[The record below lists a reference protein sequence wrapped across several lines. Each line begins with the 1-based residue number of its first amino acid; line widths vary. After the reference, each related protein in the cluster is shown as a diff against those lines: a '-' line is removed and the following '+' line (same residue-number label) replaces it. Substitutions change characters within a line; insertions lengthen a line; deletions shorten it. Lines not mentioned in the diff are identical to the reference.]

1 MRVEIKQLGLA
12 AYVKINGGRILG
24 YQDGKFI
31 MDTDKSEQE
40 WEIEYMNSESF
51 KHDSEVMYLRKLMR

>member
-1 MRVEIKQLGLA
+1 MDVEIKQLGLA
-12 AYVKINGGRILG
+12 AYVKINGGKIRG
-24 YQDGKFI
+24 YQNGKFI

>member
-12 AYVKINGGRILG
+12 AFVKINGGKIVG
-24 YQDGKFI
+24 YTNGKFV
-31 MDTDKSEQE
+31 MDTDRTEQE

>member
-1 MRVEIKQLGLA
+1 MDVEIKQLGLA
-12 AYVKINGGRILG
+12 AYVKINGGKIKG
-24 YQDGKFI
+24 YRNGKFI

-40 WEIEYMNSESF
+40 WEIQYMNSESF

>member
-1 MRVEIKQLGLA
+1 MKVEIKQLGLA
-12 AYVKINGGRILG
+12 AYVKINGGKIMG
-24 YQDGKFI
+24 FQNGKFI

-40 WEIEYMNSESF
+40 WEIQYMNSESF

>member
-12 AYVKINGGRILG
+12 AYVKINGGKIVG
-24 YQDGKFI
+24 FQNGKFI

-40 WEIEYMNSESF
+40 WEIQYMNSESF